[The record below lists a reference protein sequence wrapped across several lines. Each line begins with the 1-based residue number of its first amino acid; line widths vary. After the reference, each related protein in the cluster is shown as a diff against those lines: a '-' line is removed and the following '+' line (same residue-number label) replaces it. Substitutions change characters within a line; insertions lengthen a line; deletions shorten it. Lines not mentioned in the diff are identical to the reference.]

1 MDNNGKNMRKL
12 MEEFK
17 GVMNVLKESYVFD
30 ENDYDEQPM
39 DYNEE
44 EDVQGCEGG
53 NAEDK
58 INQIR
63 SLSLEGLQEYSN
75 NVDSEEYKF
84 FKKVFL
90 ETDRICSEKKPSNH
104 GEE

>member
-44 EDVQGCEGG
+44 EEEAVEECGG
-53 NAEDK
+53 AADK

-63 SLSLEGLQEYSN
+63 SLSLEGLQEFAK